1 MLVKTIMLDPAELL
15 NKLMTNSGNV
25 LRAEA
30 PIQGSE
36 PLIPTHSAAC
46 LEIIN
51 SNTSNI
57 LLRLCHLMH
66 LPLQEGTSPSWIAPM
81 PALNTLHHSLSLPS
95 HNLPRHPRP
104 TNRLQIRL
112 IPPAHPL
119 HHNTELLNHLLNI
132 AVILPMT
139 DNIPNQRT
147 QQTLHV
153 RSSISKSSGEHLSLH
168 LLLLQQVASIHPVTR
183 ALIVLPITD
192 MLLDLRAPLQP
203 LFHH

>member
-66 LPLQEGTSPSWIAPM
+66 LPLQEGIYPSWIAPVL
-81 PALNTLHHSLSLPS
+81 AHNTQHLNLNLLNHSL
-95 HNLPRHPRP
+95 PRRLRP
-104 TNRLQIRL
+104 INRLQMYL
-112 IPPAHPL
+112 IHQAHPARPSSG
-119 HHNTELLNHLLNI
+119 LLNHLYSTAI
-132 AVILPMT
+132 IPPMT
-139 DNIPNQRT
+139 DNILSRHIQRT
-147 QQTLHV
+147 LQGS
-153 RSSISKSSGEHLSLH
+153 SSITKITGEHLSLLPH
-168 LLLLQQVASIHPVTR
+168 RLQRVASIHLLTR
-183 ALIVLPITD
+183 ATIVLLITH
-192 MLLDLRAPLQP
+192 MLLDLKALLQP